1 MVLDLE
7 YVVVSNGSEI
17 LGNSLKEVKI
27 PKKIGLIVLAMR
39 KNSEEKIIF
48 NPSSEVILELG
59 DVMIVLGTE
68 EQVNKLR
75 KLACDNGKQR
85 LW

>member
-1 MVLDLE
+1 M
-7 YVVVSNGSEI
+7 SNGSEI

-68 EQVNKLR
+68 EYVNKLR